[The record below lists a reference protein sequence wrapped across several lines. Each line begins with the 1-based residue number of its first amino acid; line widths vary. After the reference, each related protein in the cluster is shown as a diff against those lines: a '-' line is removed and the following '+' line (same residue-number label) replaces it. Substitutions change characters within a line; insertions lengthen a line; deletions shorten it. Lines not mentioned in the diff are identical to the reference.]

1 MKSQDDLRKAEQDFQ
16 SPTPSEN
23 KYLELNFQREI
34 IKKKHMLD
42 LMMQKKMNRRKKK
55 IIKVYGKDMLA
66 EMYLDLLNIN
76 EGEVIP
82 KRLLSPLAGKVPKNF
97 KTGGRNKKSRWNNNS
112 TIPVQDS
119 RNFKLN
125 GGSMFNSPNDKK
137 LSMNKSRSR
146 SKKVMPTNRK
156 DKRNEVLSEDEPSNT
171 KIEGSS
177 KDVKRIRTT
186 KLKKRIDETSN
197 FCLLIVYSILSTS

>member
-1 MKSQDDLRKAEQDFQ
+1 MKSQDDLRKAEEDNAFKN
-16 SPTPSEN
+16 SSEN

-42 LMMQKKMNRRKKK
+42 LMMQQKMNTRKKK

-82 KRLLSPLAGKVPKNF
+82 KRLLSPLAGKVPKNIRV
-97 KTGGRNKKSRWNNNS
+97 GRSKKSRWNNNS
-112 TIPVQDS
+112 TIPAQDS

-125 GGSMFNSPNDKK
+125 GGSMFNSPNDKNK
-137 LSMNKSRSR
+137 SMNKSRSK
-146 SKKVMPTNRK
+146 SKKVIETHSK
-156 DKRNEVLSEDEPSNT
+156 EKRSDVLSADASRNT
-171 KIEGSS
+171 KMEGEINS

-186 KLKKRIDETSN
+186 KIKNRTDEASK
-197 FCLLIVYSILSTS
+197 F